1 MKQNLDLD
9 FELYE
14 ELIIDTI
21 NVFYED
27 VSMVDQKFVYS
38 IFEEF
43 DSVYGQLH
51 ESVDVDSLYENLI
64 DIVQERAGVSLGA
77 EIGGLFSKKQNRE
90 NIHTRIK
97 DYHQKAKDLVKSSKA
112 NISSAKDRVGLAQ
125 ANADREGHTFFSAYK
140 ARKELKAANTAH
152 TNMQSTHQFHQA
164 LVKHAAGMVKRA
176 SNDVASGTNHTK
188 ASFNRRF
195 GKNPGF

>member
-1 MKQNLDLD
+1 MKQNLN
-9 FELYE
+9 FKLYE

-43 DSVYGQLH
+43 DNICGQLH
-51 ESVDVDSLYENLI
+51 ESVEVESLYENLI
-64 DIVQERAGVSLGA
+64 DIIQERAGVSFGA
-77 EIGGLFSKKQNRE
+77 EIGGLFSNKQNRE
-90 NIHTRIK
+90 NIHTRFK
-97 DYHQKAKDLVKSSKA
+97 DYHQKAKDMSIASKA
-112 NISSAKDRVGLAQ
+112 NISSAKDRVRLAQ
-125 ANADREGHTFFSAYK
+125 ANVNRTGHTFFSGYK
-140 ARKELKAANTAH
+140 ARKELKDANTAH
-152 TNMQSTHQFHQA
+152 TNMQSTHKFHQA

-188 ASFNRRF
+188 TSFNRRF